1 MRYRITQVKQKQDD
15 EHFSN
20 WIPLGAD
27 AQDILV
33 EVSQEIDA
41 NGYTDLQTLID
52 TGELGGH
59 ISWTY
64 I

>member
-20 WIPLGAD
+20 WIPLGAE

-33 EVSQEIDA
+33 EVSQDIDIS
-41 NGYTDLQTLID
+41 GYTDLQTLID
-52 TGELGGH
+52 SGAIGGN
-59 ISWTY
+59 ITWTY

>member
-20 WIPLGAD
+20 WIPLGAE

-33 EVSQEIDA
+33 EVSQDIDIS
-41 NGYTDLQTLID
+41 GYTDLQTLID
-52 TGELGGH
+52 SGAIGGH
-59 ISWTY
+59 ITWTY